1 MTTGSSH
8 VLLHPVRLRIAIAA
22 TGGEMT
28 TTDFATELP
37 DIPQATLYRH
47 VAALA
52 ESGIL
57 EVVSERHIRGAVER
71 TYRLNSGKAVL
82 GPDAAR
88 SMSKTEHLQAL
99 TTYAGVLIDTYGRY
113 LASPEADPAS
123 DGVSFRQTRVWLNDD
138 ELESMVGDIRSVLSK
153 YLDLEATEE
162 RSPRLL
168 ATILMP
174 DGELRSH

>member
-1 MTTGSSH
+1 MTTAD
-8 VLLHPVRLRIAIAA
+8 IAS
-22 TGGEMT
+22 
-28 TTDFATELP
+28 ELP
-37 DIPQATLYRH
+37 DVPQATLYRH

-57 EVVSERHIRGAVER
+57 EVASERHVRGATER
-71 TYRLNSGKAVL
+71 TYRLNAGHVVV

-113 LASPEADPAS
+113 LSSPEADPAS

-138 ELESMVGDIRSVLSK
+138 ELESMVGDLRDVLSK

-162 RSPRLL
+162 RSPRLF
-168 ATILMP
+168 ATVLMP
-174 DGELRSH
+174 YGELRAG